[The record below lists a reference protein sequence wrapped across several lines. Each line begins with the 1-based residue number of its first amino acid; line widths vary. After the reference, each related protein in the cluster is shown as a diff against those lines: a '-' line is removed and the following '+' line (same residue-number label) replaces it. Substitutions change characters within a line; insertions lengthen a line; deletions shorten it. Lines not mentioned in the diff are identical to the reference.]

1 MATFSADTS
10 TFDHTE
16 FSTYS
21 SNIINK
27 KNVTMVVKDSATAI
41 QYTASEIMSGGI
53 FRTGNSSQVLDSLP
67 SASDI
72 RTEMA
77 ARSGIAA
84 NSLQVSTSFDFTIY
98 NNGSNAINLVNST
111 NLTIYGRTI
120 VAAGRST
127 KIRVVLS
134 NNFGIVQ
141 CEAYVLYGH
150 R

>member
-1 MATFSADTS
+1 MGTFSADTS

-21 SNIINK
+21 STIINK
-27 KNVTMVVKDSATAI
+27 KNVTMAVKDSANAI
-41 QYTASEIMSGGI
+41 QYTANEIMNGGI
-53 FRTGNSSQVLDSLP
+53 FRTGNSSEVLDSLP

-77 ARSGIAA
+77 TRSGIAA
-84 NSLQVSTSFDFTIY
+84 NSLEVFTSFDFTIY
-98 NNGSNAINLVNST
+98 NNGSSSINLVNST
-111 NLTIYGRTI
+111 GVTIYGRTI
-120 VAAGRST
+120 VAAGRAT

-141 CEAYVLYGH
+141 CEAYMLYGH

>member
-27 KNVTMVVKDSATAI
+27 KNITMVVKDSATAI
-41 QYTASEIMSGGI
+41 QYTASEIMNGGI

-84 NSLQVSTSFDFTIY
+84 NSLEVSTSFDFTIY
-98 NNGSNAINLVNST
+98 NNGSNAINLVNSS

-134 NNFGIVQ
+134 NNFGLVQ